1 MVRFVGQLG
10 DENDNQVSVALPAE
24 VVDDVPDEA
33 KSETAVVT
41 INEPVPSK
49 TTDVSKP
56 CDMVGGATALVTP
69 GRIYVDFTHLGRIH
83 TRARNSS
90 SRGCR

>member
-1 MVRFVGQLG
+1 MVRSVGQLG
-10 DENDNQVSVALPAE
+10 DGNDNQVTVALPAE
-24 VVDDVPDEA
+24 VADDVSYEA

-56 CDMVGGATALVTP
+56 CDMVGGATALVAP
-69 GRIYVDFTHLGRIH
+69 GRIYADSTHLG
-83 TRARNSS
+83 
-90 SRGCR
+90 